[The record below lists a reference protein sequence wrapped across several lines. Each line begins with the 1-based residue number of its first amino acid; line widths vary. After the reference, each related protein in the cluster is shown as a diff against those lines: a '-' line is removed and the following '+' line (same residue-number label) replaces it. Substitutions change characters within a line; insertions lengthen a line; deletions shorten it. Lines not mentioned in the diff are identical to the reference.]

1 MSREIGLGP
10 ETSWSKGTE
19 ITQSLCSYHCGIM
32 LGINIKR
39 YLKITHII
47 FKCTVTFTKKDL

>member
-19 ITQSLCSYHCGIM
+19 ITQSICSYHCGIM
-32 LGINIKR
+32 LGINIK
-39 YLKITHII
+39 LSII
-47 FKCTVTFTKKDL
+47 NRMNRRKSKRTQ

>member
-1 MSREIGLGP
+1 MSRDIGPGL
-10 ETSWSKGTE
+10 ETSWSKCFETV
-19 ITQSLCSYHCGIM
+19 QSLFSYHCGIM

-47 FKCTVTFTKKDL
+47 FQCTVTFTKKDL

>member
-1 MSREIGLGP
+1 MSRDIGPGP
-10 ETSWSKGTE
+10 ETSWSKGIE
-19 ITQSLCSYHCGIM
+19 IVQSLFSYHCGIM

-47 FKCTVTFTKKDL
+47 FKCTVTFTKKDF